1 MFLSPRFN
9 QLLFTKRLGHY
20 GRFVLK
26 VNCVCYAAMS
36 NLLLQ
41 PSSVLVAELY
51 ANSPKSVTENAGYD
65 LFVPEE
71 VVFAAGEKKQVN
83 MGVRVMVEEGGK
95 PQHYWMVPR
104 SSISKTG
111 LMMLNSVGV
120 IDRGYRGELI
130 AALWNTSTE
139 PVTVSRGQRLVQIV
153 GRDMCDFSS
162 VKMVDSLPESVRG
175 EGGFGSTGR

>member
-1 MFLSPRFN
+1 M
-9 QLLFTKRLGHY
+9 
-20 GRFVLK
+20 LK
-26 VNCVCYAAMS
+26 VYCVCYLVMS
-36 NLLLQ
+36 SLLLL
-41 PSSVLVAELY
+41 PSSALVAELY
-51 ANSPKSVTENAGYD
+51 SSSPTSVTENAGYD

-71 VVFAAGEKKQVN
+71 VVFAAGEKKQVS
-83 MGVRVMVEEGGK
+83 MGVRAVVAEGGV
-95 PQHYWMVPR
+95 PQHFWMLPR

-130 AALWNTSTE
+130 AALWNTSAV

-153 GRDMCDFSS
+153 GRDMCDFSE
-162 VKMVDSLPESVRG
+162 VKMVDSLPGSVRG